1 MPILPCGWWPQQERP
16 VGVGVT
22 ITFKLSKAQQQK
34 ARKQPH
40 AQ

>member
-1 MPILPCGWWPQQERP
+1 LPCGWWSELERP
-16 VGVGVT
+16 AGGGVT
-22 ITFKLSKAQQQK
+22 ITCKLSNAQQQK